1 MSDSSDRSEPSP
13 IPAERLEALVGAAL
27 RDDERAAANDAER
40 AFLRMVRL
48 VRQEILAEATELPG
62 GVPETA
68 VASAKSLA
76 SILPRREQGVLRP
89 WWDRAVA
96 AIASCLHDDAVTP
109 AIAGLRRSGSVRQVS
124 FATRLGGGDC
134 SIDLEIEARLEPDR
148 AAIRGQVNC
157 EGGLVPRGATIALVR
172 DGQALRTAVLD
183 EDGFFDLEASAGRW
197 DLAVHLGEA
206 GTVVLP
212 DLDLP

>member
-1 MSDSSDRSEPSP
+1 
-13 IPAERLEALVGAAL
+13 
-27 RDDERAAANDAER
+27 
-40 AFLRMVRL
+40 
-48 VRQEILAEATELPG
+48 
-62 GVPETA
+62 
-68 VASAKSLA
+68 
-76 SILPRREQGVLRP
+76 
-89 WWDRAVA
+89 
-96 AIASCLHDDAVTP
+96 P

-157 EGGLVPRGATIALVR
+157 EGGPVPRGATIALVR